1 MTIEATAL
9 TFFAFAVMVP
19 STYVTYHSRR
29 PMVAAVA
36 GVTLYFSVAGLAFGV
51 LWLAL
56 IALRSIVTG
65 VPQ

>member
-1 MTIEATAL
+1 MTLEATAL
-9 TFFAFAVMVP
+9 MFIAFAVMVP
-19 STYVTYHSRR
+19 STYITYRSRR

-36 GVTLYFSVAGLAFGV
+36 GVTLYFSVAGLGFGV

-56 IALRSIVTG
+56 IALRFLVTG

>member
-1 MTIEATAL
+1 MTLEATAL

-19 STYVTYHSRR
+19 STYVTYRSRR

-36 GVTLYFSVAGLAFGV
+36 GVTLCLAATALGFAI